1 MSLGLSDKSADR
13 FFYGSLSPVSLQK
26 LIEVCNI
33 NHKLPVALATIGFP
47 EGLKVRKKDSFT
59 FSSPL
64 CMLAALGPGHL
75 ECCSSTFPGLEAG
88 SLEVTSNVLQT
99 FPVHLQVTIET
110 PEWEKHLEISLSKTQ
125 RADPARDCAPMF
137 RFEDQRTD
145 CAVPLVH
152 LKLFCNL

>member
-1 MSLGLSDKSADR
+1 
-13 FFYGSLSPVSLQK
+13 
-26 LIEVCNI
+26 
-33 NHKLPVALATIGFP
+33 
-47 EGLKVRKKDSFT
+47 
-59 FSSPL
+59 
-64 CMLAALGPGHL
+64 MLAAFGPGHL

-125 RADPARDCAPMF
+125 RADPARDCARMF

-145 CAVPLVH
+145 CTVPLVH
-152 LKLFCNL
+152 QNCSATSNLGFFSLFQISAAKGAHNLSVLEGPTIKPGFILSGKMSLFGIETTGAVSLLPEEVFKSA